1 VDYRIKNATFI
12 PQEDSDGELRILKAE
27 VTVGLTA
34 EATDKKNVEI
44 VSDAYGLR
52 SNIENER
59 QAFKINRVVARNRS
73 QVTLKEVVEFDGN
86 SPIYQK
92 CSMFCANLA
101 CLNAVQGMDMSMWRE
116 LLKTTSSMWQTIQN
130 SRCLPIAMKCLSARE
145 LSLKAQT
152 RNEV

>member
-52 SNIENER
+52 SNMRMRGRHLN
-59 QAFKINRVVARNRS
+59 QQGCGKNRS
-73 QVTLKEVVEFDGN
+73 QVTLKEVVELTVTVRYIR
-86 SPIYQK
+86 S
-92 CSMFCANLA
+92 
-101 CLNAVQGMDMSMWRE
+101 VQCFV
-116 LLKTTSSMWQTIQN
+116 QTW
-130 SRCLPIAMKCLSARE
+130 PA
-145 LSLKAQT
+145 
-152 RNEV
+152 